1 MKKETHNYK
10 EEGILEFY
18 QTMQDENE
26 NLRLAY
32 HYWENK
38 SNISDEIAIREI
50 LIDGD
55 IEVVQIVK
63 QIHANL

>member
-1 MKKETHNYK
+1 
-10 EEGILEFY
+10 
-18 QTMQDENE
+18 MQDENE